1 MAMLVDVKARMS
13 RPTNPFMVPTSRK
26 FDGADKAGLLMNTS
40 KRAKIGRKY
49 KLYER

>member
-13 RPTNPFMVPTSRK
+13 RPTNPFMVPTKRK
-26 FDGADKAGLLMNTS
+26 IDRTNKGGLMNAS
-40 KRAKIGRKY
+40 KQAKIWRKY